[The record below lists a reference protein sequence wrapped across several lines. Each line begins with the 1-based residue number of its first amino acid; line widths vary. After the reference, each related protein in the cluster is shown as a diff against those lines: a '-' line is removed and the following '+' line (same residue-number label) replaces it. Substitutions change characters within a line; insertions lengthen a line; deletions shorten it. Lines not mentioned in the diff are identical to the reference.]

1 MSKDNGGF
9 AFPKAHDSRYPDE
22 QGMTLRQ
29 YYAGQAMQAFLMKD
43 AILDDSDTSQEWLKK
58 TAVAAYEMA
67 DAMLEAGKQ

>member
-9 AFPKAHDSRYPDE
+9 AFPKAHDSRYLDE

-29 YYAGQAMQAFLMKD
+29 YYAGQAIAGVCNRAGGLHDETYMKVIATRAF
-43 AILDDSDTSQEWLKK
+43 Q
-58 TAVAAYEMA
+58 MA